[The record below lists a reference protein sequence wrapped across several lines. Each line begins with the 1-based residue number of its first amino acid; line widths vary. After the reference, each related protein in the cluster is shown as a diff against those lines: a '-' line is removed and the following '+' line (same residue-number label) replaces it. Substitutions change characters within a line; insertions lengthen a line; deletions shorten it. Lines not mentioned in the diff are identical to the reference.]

1 MTQETRK
8 DFKPW
13 AISIVYDL
21 QMGSCF
27 KCGKPLGKHFHKHHK
42 NGDHSDNSIENLEL
56 HCPSCH
62 SGEAYKTHIAQ
73 KKLALGNVEALIDK
87 SIKGEVSGAAA
98 EKAIEAIKLQLS
110 LIEQCYPAELEELPV
125 EIRTRNYLMGS
136 GLLLKEY
143 EKGVREGIKMGVAIE
158 IESVLP
164 YIIKTIQLE
173 RLLNKL
179 MPKGA
184 KDSGEKKE
192 S

>member
-1 MTQETRK
+1 MTQEDRK
-8 DFKPW
+8 DFSQW
-13 AISIVYDL
+13 QVAIAYNL
-21 QMGSCF
+21 AEGLCK
-27 KCGKPLGKHFHKHHK
+27 KCGKPLGKYFHRHHID
-42 NGDHSDNSIENLEL
+42 GDHSNNGTENLEL
-56 HCPSCH
+56 YCASCH
-62 SGEAYKTHIAQ
+62 AGEAYKTHIAQ